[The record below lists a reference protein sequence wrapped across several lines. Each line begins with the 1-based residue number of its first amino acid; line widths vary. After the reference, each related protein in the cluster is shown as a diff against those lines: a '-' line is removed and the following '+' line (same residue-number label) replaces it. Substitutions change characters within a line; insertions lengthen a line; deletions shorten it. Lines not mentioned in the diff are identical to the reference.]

1 MESITLYFKQG
12 GSDKVYQVRLE
23 PAGEGWVVNFAYGRR
38 GSTMTTGTKTPT
50 AVNYDA
56 AKAIYD
62 QLVNEKK
69 AKGYTRDEDG
79 TPYQHS
85 DKTNTGIHCQLLNAI
100 DEEEA
105 NKLIADPC
113 WSMQEKIDGRRL
125 ILHKQ
130 GDEIIGINRLGLE
143 VALPKTL
150 IDAAKN
156 CPLDY
161 TIDGEGIN
169 DWLFAFDLL
178 AVDGDDIREWRFADR
193 YLRLMNLL
201 ASFHHH
207 CIGIVQT
214 ATNQRDKVVMMDR
227 LHEDKCE
234 GVVFKHV
241 DGHYVPGRPNSGGTQ
256 LKYKFC
262 ETASFIVASVNGK
275 RSVKLKL
282 LNGKSFVDAGN
293 VTVPANHT
301 IPAPGSVVEVRYLYA
316 FKESGCIYQP
326 VFLGVRD
333 DIGPA
338 ECLVS
343 QLKYKAEQPEP
354 ALA

>member
-1 MESITLYFKQG
+1 MNESITLYYRQG
-12 GSDKVYQVRLE
+12 GSDKVYQASLE
-23 PAGEGWVVNFAYGRR
+23 SSGEGHVVNFAYGRR
-38 GSTMTTGTKTPT
+38 GSSLSTGTKTST

-62 QLVNEKK
+62 KLVNEKK
-69 AKGYTRDEDG
+69 AKGYTPDEDG

-85 DKTNTGIHCQLLNAI
+85 DKTNTGIHPQLLNAI
-100 DEEEA
+100 DGEEA
-105 NKLIADPC
+105 NKLVADPC
-113 WSMQEKIDGRRL
+113 WSMQEKMDGRRL

-130 GDEIIGINRLGLE
+130 GGKIIGINRLGLE
-143 VALPKTL
+143 VSLPTTL
-150 IDAAKN
+150 LNAAKN

-161 TIDGEGIN
+161 TIDGESVN
-169 DWLFAFDLL
+169 DWLFAFDVLSIDN
-178 AVDGDDIREWRFADR
+178 VDLRSRRFAER

-207 CIGIVQT
+207 RVGLVQT
-214 ATNQRDKVVMMDR
+214 ATDPRHKAVLLDELREGQR
-227 LHEDKCE
+227 E
-234 GVVFKHV
+234 GVVFKHI
-241 DGHYVPGRPNSGGTQ
+241 DAPYTAGRSNTGGPQ
-256 LKYKFC
+256 FKYKFC

-275 RSVKLKL
+275 RSVKLNL

-293 VTVPANHT
+293 VTIPANHD
-301 IPAPGSVVEVRYLYA
+301 IPNPGSVVEVRYLYA

-333 DIGPA
+333 DIDPA
-338 ECLVS
+338 ECLVT
-343 QLKYKAEQPEP
+343 QLKYKPES